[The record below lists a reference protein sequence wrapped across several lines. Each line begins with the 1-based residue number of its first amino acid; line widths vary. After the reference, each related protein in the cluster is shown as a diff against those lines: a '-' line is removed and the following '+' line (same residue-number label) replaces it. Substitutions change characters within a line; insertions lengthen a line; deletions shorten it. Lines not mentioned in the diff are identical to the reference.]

1 MGAMTIQQFSHIHRH
16 AHAQAEAGLR
26 ACYVTSDQIAELTD
40 AYADALRRLAE
51 IRALTCAVL
60 CEWADHHRDE
70 ERALIGRIEELC
82 EKETER

>member
-1 MGAMTIQQFSHIHRH
+1 MTIQQFSHIHRH

-51 IRALTCAVL
+51 IKAILRDRVLPEWAEHCRDAEREDLERAIQL
-60 CEWADHHRDE
+60 CET
-70 ERALIGRIEELC
+70 LL
-82 EKETER
+82 